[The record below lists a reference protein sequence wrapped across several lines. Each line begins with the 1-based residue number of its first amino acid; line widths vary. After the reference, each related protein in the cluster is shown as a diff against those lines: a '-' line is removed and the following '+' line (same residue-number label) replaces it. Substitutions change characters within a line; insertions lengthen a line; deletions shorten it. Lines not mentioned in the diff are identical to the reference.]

1 MEEQFESYRE
11 HLQAMAYR
19 MLGSLTEAEDAVQ
32 ETWLRLYRSDRSEI
46 ENLGGW
52 LTTVTSRICLDML
65 RSRKARREEFMDES
79 LPEISANSEDRYNPE
94 QEALMADSV
103 GLALLVVLDKLNPSE
118 RVAFVLHDVFAVP
131 FSEIAPI
138 VGKSELA
145 TRKLASRARQKVR
158 GNESNSQAD
167 LDRQCKLVDAF
178 LAAAYAGDFDS
189 LLAVLDPDV
198 VLRDD
203 RETSVRTETRG
214 ALALANKVAG
224 RAKAAQVALVDGCI
238 GAIAAP
244 GGKLLYVIQFTIK
257 DGKIAEVDLISD
269 STHLEQLDLTILGKK
284 MTTYSKKQVDF
295 T

>member
-1 MEEQFESYRE
+1 MEEQFESYRN

-32 ETWLRLYRSDRSEI
+32 ETWLRLHRSDSNEI

-65 RSRKARREEFMDES
+65 RSRKARREEFMAES
-79 LPEISANSEDRYNPE
+79 MPEIFANSEDRYNPE
-94 QEALMADSV
+94 QEALLADSV
-103 GLALLVVLDKLNPSE
+103 GLALLVVLDRLNPAE
-118 RVAFVLHDVFAVP
+118 RIAFVLHDIFDIP
-131 FSEIAPI
+131 FSEIEPI

-145 TRKLASRARQKVR
+145 TRKLASRARRKVR
-158 GNESNSQAD
+158 GKERSSQAE
-167 LDRQCKLVDAF
+167 LDRQRELVDAF

-189 LLAVLDPDV
+189 LVAVLDPDV

-203 RETSVRTETRG
+203 RETGARTETQG
-214 ALALANKVAG
+214 AIALAKKVAG
-224 RAKAAQVALVDGCI
+224 RAKAAQVALLDGCI

-257 DGKIAEVDLISD
+257 DGKIAEVDLISN
-269 STHLEQLDLTILGKK
+269 SAHLEQLDLTILG
-284 MTTYSKKQVDF
+284 D
-295 T
+295 

>member
-1 MEEQFESYRE
+1 MEEQFESYRN
-11 HLQAMAYR
+11 HLQALAYR

-32 ETWLRLYRSDRSEI
+32 ETWLRLYRTDRSEI

-79 LPEISANSEDRYNPE
+79 SPENFASAEDRYNPE
-94 QEALMADSV
+94 QEALLADSV
-103 GLALLVVLDKLNPSE
+103 GLALLVVLDKLNPAE
-118 RVAFVLHDVFAVP
+118 RMTFVLHDIFAVP

-158 GNESNSQAD
+158 GTETHSRTD
-167 LDRQCKLVDAF
+167 LDRQHKLVNAF
-178 LAAAYAGDFDS
+178 LAAAYAGDFNS
-189 LLAVLDPDV
+189 LVAMLDPDV

-203 RETSVRTETRG
+203 RAGIRTETRG
-214 ALALANKVAG
+214 AIALAKKVSG

-257 DGKIAEVDLISD
+257 DGKITEVDLISN
-269 STHLEQLDLTILGKK
+269 SIRLEQLDITILN
-284 MTTYSKKQVDF
+284 D
-295 T
+295 

>member
-32 ETWLRLYRSDRSEI
+32 ETWLRLHRSDRSEI

-65 RSRKARREEFMDES
+65 RSRKARREQFMEES
-79 LPEISANSEDRYNPE
+79 LPETLADSEDRYNPE
-94 QEALMADSV
+94 QEALMAELV

-118 RVAFVLHDVFAVP
+118 RVAFVLHDVFTMP
-131 FSEIAPI
+131 FSDIAPI

-145 TRKLASRARQKVR
+145 TRKLASRARQKAR
-158 GNESNSQAD
+158 GNEHNSQAD
-167 LDRQCKLVDAF
+167 LDRQRKLVDAF
-178 LAAAYAGDFDS
+178 LAAAYAGDFNS
-189 LLAVLDPDV
+189 LVAMLDPDV

-203 RETSVRTETRG
+203 RETGVRTETRG
-214 ALALANKVAG
+214 AFELANKVAG
-224 RAKAAQVALVDGCI
+224 RAKAAQVALVNGSI

-257 DGKIAEVDLISD
+257 DGKIAEVDLISN
-269 STHLEQLDLTILGKK
+269 STHLEQLDLKILGE
-284 MTTYSKKQVDF
+284 
-295 T
+295 

>member
-1 MEEQFESYRE
+1 MEEPFESYRN
-11 HLQAMAYR
+11 HLLAIAYR

-65 RSRKARREEFMDES
+65 RSRKARREESMDDHF
-79 LPEISANSEDRYNPE
+79 PENLANAEDRYNPE
-94 QEALMADSV
+94 QEALLADSV
-103 GLALLVVLDKLNPSE
+103 GLALLVVLDKLNPAE
-118 RVAFVLHDVFAVP
+118 RMAFVLYDIFAVP
-131 FSEIAPI
+131 FREIAPI

-158 GNESNSQAD
+158 GKESYSQVD
-167 LDRQCKLVDAF
+167 LDRQRNLVDAF

-189 LLAVLDPDV
+189 LVAMLDPDV

-203 RETSVRTETRG
+203 RETGERTEARG
-214 ALALANKVAG
+214 AIALAKKVAG

-257 DGKIAEVDLISD
+257 DGKIAEVDLISN
-269 STHLEQLDLTILGKK
+269 SKRIEQLDLTILKN
-284 MTTYSKKQVDF
+284 
-295 T
+295 

>member
-1 MEEQFESYRE
+1 MEEHFEKYRN
-11 HLQAMAYR
+11 HLQALAFR

-32 ETWLRLYRSDRSEI
+32 ETWIRLHRSDRNEI

-65 RSRKARREEFMDES
+65 RSRKVRREEFLDEPLTGS
-79 LPEISANSEDRYNPE
+79 FAISEDRFNPE

-103 GLALLVVLDKLNPSE
+103 GLALLVVLDKLNPAE
-118 RVAFVLHDVFAVP
+118 RIAFVLHDIFAMP
-131 FSEIAPI
+131 FSEIAPV
-138 VGKSELA
+138 VGKTELT

-158 GNESNSQAD
+158 GKESTSQVD
-167 LDRQCKLVDAF
+167 LDRQRKLVDAF

-189 LLAVLDPDV
+189 LVGLLDPDV

-203 RETSVRTETRG
+203 RDTDRAETRG
-214 ALALANKVAG
+214 AISLAKKVVG

-244 GGKLLYVIQFTIK
+244 SGKLLYVIQFTIR
-257 DGKIAEVDLISD
+257 DGRIAEVDLISN
-269 STHLEQLDLTILGKK
+269 SVRLKQLDLTI
-284 MTTYSKKQVDF
+284 M
-295 T
+295 